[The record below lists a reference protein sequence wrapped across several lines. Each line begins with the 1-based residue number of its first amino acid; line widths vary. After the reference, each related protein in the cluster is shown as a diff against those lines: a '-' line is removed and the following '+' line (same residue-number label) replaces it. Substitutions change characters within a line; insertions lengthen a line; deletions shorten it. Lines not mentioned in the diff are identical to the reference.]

1 MCTQSL
7 VHECRRTRCGR
18 VVDLMHVMIKPS
30 RSREVEKTRAAVINR
45 SNSRFLNVIIFC
57 FLSSLTVNWI
67 SLRTTF
73 WCHFLTN
80 ESVTWGNNQQITNK
94 HAPLSSALIQMFAA
108 HTRVIYMYR
117 HKVFIHDGT
126 GRIRSD
132 AFLLAAGNIYCLL
145 DRHRLPRRSEP
156 RFCCPT
162 LRHEPG

>member
-18 VVDLMHVMIKPS
+18 VVDLMHIMIKPS

-45 SNSRFLNVIIFC
+45 SNSSFLNVIIFC

-108 HTRVIYMYR
+108 HTHTCNLYVQTQSVYTRWNRKDQKRCLPVS
-117 HKVFIHDGT
+117 
-126 GRIRSD
+126 GRKH
-132 AFLLAAGNIYCLL
+132 LLLIG
-145 DRHRLPRRSEP
+145 
-156 RFCCPT
+156 
-162 LRHEPG
+162 